1 MKKIISLLLV
11 IGLVLSSATLA
22 FANENE
28 ISVYVEGQKV
38 SFDVPPQTI
47 NDRTMVPIRAV
58 SEALGANVEWEDKT
72 KTVIINQ

>member
-1 MKKIISLLLV
+1 M
-11 IGLVLSSATLA
+11 
-22 FANENE
+22 
-28 ISVYVEGQKV
+28 
-38 SFDVPPQTI
+38 